1 MNSGHRFQELADHAP
16 VLIWR
21 VGPDKMC
28 NYVNIPRLEFTGRSL
43 ESECGDGWFDPIHAE
58 DAERCRRHFNTAFDR
73 RAEFTID
80 YRLRRHD
87 GAYRWV
93 MDRGRPFFDSEGR
106 FSGYLGSCIDIT
118 DRKEAE
124 VRATAALAEAR
135 RAVRQRDVLLAE
147 VHHRVKNNLQVI
159 LSLIGL
165 KARDVNDEECRLAL
179 ESVGRRVQA
188 IGVIQQ
194 ELHEDADISRIG
206 LLDYLKRL
214 MPPLAMI
221 HHGDR
226 AALVV
231 SGENAPIDLAAAS
244 LLGMILA
251 ELTANAFRHGLA
263 AQGGSL
269 SVQVGRS
276 PMGRITVTM
285 EDNGEG
291 FDADEAAKTTGIG
304 LKLVRNLARQGHI
317 DIACDSRAGARWTMT
332 LPTEAPSSET

>member
-1 MNSGHRFQELADHAP
+1 M
-16 VLIWR
+16 LIWR
-21 VGPDKMC
+21 VGPDKKC
-28 NYVNIPRLEFTGRSL
+28 NYVNIPRLEFTGRTL
-43 ESECGDGWFDPIHAE
+43 ETECGDGWFDPIHG
-58 DAERCRRHFNTAFDR
+58 DDSERCKRHFSTAFDR
-73 RAEFTID
+73 RSEFTMD

-87 GAYRWV
+87 GVYRWV
-93 MDRGRPFFDSEGR
+93 MDRGRPFFDSEGA

-165 KARDVNDEECRLAL
+165 KVRDVSDQDCRDAL
-179 ESVGRRVQA
+179 ESIGRRVQA

-194 ELHEDADISRIG
+194 ELHEDADISSIG

-221 HHGDR
+221 HQGDR
-226 AALVV
+226 TALTV
-231 SGENAPIDLAAAS
+231 SGDNAPIDLPAAS

-263 AQGGSL
+263 SEGGAL
-269 SVQVGRS
+269 AVQVGRT
-276 PMGRITVTM
+276 PMGRVSVTM
-285 EDNGEG
+285 EDNGGG
-291 FDADEAAKTTGIG
+291 FDAEEAARTPGIG

-317 DIACDSRAGARWTMT
+317 DVACETRAGARWTIV
-332 LPTEAPSSET
+332 LPSEAPGLET